1 MRFAALGTHLHRENT
16 ECTVHW
22 RVDMLTEAEQING
35 CKEQETNCSL
45 TLVERKNIGFEV
57 VSVCDGG
64 ADTSS

>member
-1 MRFAALGTHLHRENT
+1 MHRALASRHADSLQ
-16 ECTVHW
+16 
-22 RVDMLTEAEQING
+22 AEQING